1 MQPWRQLL
9 QLLWACLGGC
19 GASLPCAPAAS
30 PRCSQQLEG
39 EAEVAKLEALQWVNA
54 LLGRDARLV
63 QEQQQL
69 LLATLCDA
77 LSAASGELPPAPC
90 RA

>member
-1 MQPWRQLL
+1 M
-9 QLLWACLGGC
+9 
-19 GASLPCAPAAS
+19 
-30 PRCSQQLEG
+30 
-39 EAEVAKLEALQWVNA
+39 AKLEALQWVNA